1 MGVTYVKH
9 IGKFYCG
16 NLRLAP
22 QLTAPGHYHVVMAR
36 DPERVLG
43 SFAEVVTPDM
53 AETGYP
59 ELLQIVHELDEAR
72 APLLCVDANELA
84 ADAERTLRRMC
95 AFSDIGWDEGMLSWD
110 AGGRPEDGVWA
121 PYWCE
126 SARTP
131 ARSHRRGA
139 MLPARTVTLPHPPR

>member
-59 ELLQIVHELDEAR
+59 ELLQIVQELDEAR

-95 AFSDIGWDEGMLSWD
+95 AFSGIGWDEGMLSWD

-131 ARSHRRGA
+131 ARSNRRGA
-139 MLPARTVTLPHPPR
+139 MLPARDAL